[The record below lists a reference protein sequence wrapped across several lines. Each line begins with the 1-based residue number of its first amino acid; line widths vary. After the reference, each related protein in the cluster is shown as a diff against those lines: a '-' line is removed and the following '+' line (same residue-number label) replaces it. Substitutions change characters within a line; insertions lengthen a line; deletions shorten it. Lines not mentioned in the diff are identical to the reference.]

1 MTFDHISLIVS
12 IATIIFLFSAIS
24 ILSFIKK
31 KSRKNQETFDK
42 VHRFAKKLDELM
54 IPTLLLGISVGFFL
68 IWLVFRVVYS
78 YT

>member
-1 MTFDHISLIVS
+1 MSFDHVCLVVS
-12 IATIIFLFSAIS
+12 IALAVFLLGAIS

-54 IPTLLLGISVGFFL
+54 IPTLLLGASVGLFL

>member
-1 MTFDHISLIVS
+1 MSFDHVCLVVS
-12 IATIIFLFSAIS
+12 IALAVFLLGAIS

-54 IPTLLLGISVGFFL
+54 IPTLLLGASGGFFL